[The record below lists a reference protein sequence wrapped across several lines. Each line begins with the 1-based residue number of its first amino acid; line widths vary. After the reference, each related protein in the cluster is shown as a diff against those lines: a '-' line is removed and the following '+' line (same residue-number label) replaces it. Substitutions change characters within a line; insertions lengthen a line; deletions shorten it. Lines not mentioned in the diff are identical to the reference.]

1 MQSPSQNTKTM
12 KQVVVDVPDNK
23 YSFFMEL
30 INSLDF
36 ANVREEKT
44 LTTKQK
50 DFVEG
55 TKKSLQ
61 QVEKHLKG
69 EIRLKTADQLLDEL

>member
-1 MQSPSQNTKTM
+1 M
-12 KQVVVDVPDNK
+12 KQVVVNVPDNK
-23 YSFFMEL
+23 YAFFMEL
-30 INSLDF
+30 LNSLDF
-36 ANVREEKT
+36 ASVRDEKT

-55 TKKSLQ
+55 TKRSLE

-69 EIRLKTADQLLDEL
+69 EIMLKTADQLLDEL